1 MSNSLNPSGLLERG
15 DVGFS
20 TENLSWA
27 HWLGVLI
34 ATVTGAIHVYLYLEQ
49 GFLPFLFAGI
59 VFLAAAIA
67 VLLNL
72 YRRLLY
78 AVGIPFTAGQIAD
91 PFLLVRS
98 LVVVAANVSAG
109 RSLVI
114 ADLDNVVAV
123 AEFFPDGIAIIQ
135 VPHLVDVGEFNGLAH
150 RDITGVRFIVS
161 GNHPEQG

>member
-78 AVGIPFTAGQIAD
+78 AVGIPFTAGQIVLWYAQGMPD
-91 PFLLVRS
+91 MAIAQFDKPLQVV
-98 LVVVAANVSAG
+98 LVVLLAYLFVNEDELTGSETNATERDGG
-109 RSLVI
+109 RH
-114 ADLDNVVAV
+114 ATERDEGRDAT
-123 AEFFPDGIAIIQ
+123 DGSKSREA
-135 VPHLVDVGEFNGLAH
+135 
-150 RDITGVRFIVS
+150 
-161 GNHPEQG
+161 